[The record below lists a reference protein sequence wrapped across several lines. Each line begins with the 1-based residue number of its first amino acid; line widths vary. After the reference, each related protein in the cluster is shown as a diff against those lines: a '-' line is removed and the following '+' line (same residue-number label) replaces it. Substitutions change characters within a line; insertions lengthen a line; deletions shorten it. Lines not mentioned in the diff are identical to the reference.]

1 MNICKGFSQ
10 TKENLIQCLLRH
22 FQSEIKLQKAEPPKC
37 PALRTRD
44 GVCFEQFQH
53 FIYPSFLC
61 TFSLSR
67 SVAVFQSLSDRI
79 LVTLGNRMDTPAAVW
94 VVELVNSAP
103 VISHTGAA

>member
-1 MNICKGFSQ
+1 MYMHVQ
-10 TKENLIQCLLRH
+10 
-22 FQSEIKLQKAEPPKC
+22 
-37 PALRTRD
+37 
-44 GVCFEQFQH
+44 
-53 FIYPSFLC
+53 C

-103 VISHTGAA
+103 VISHTGAAYTYVDSDAHK